1 MTGGATATRSVA
13 AVNTLTGL
21 ALLARPEQVVEAVT
35 EGHGVPAK
43 HVVRILGARLA
54 LQGILLALLPRHRI
68 VTACAAVDLTHAA
81 SMYAL
86 CRARPRYRR
95 AALASALAATASG
108 ALTAAAARG
117 LQ

>member
-1 MTGGATATRSVA
+1 MSKRVAVTRSVA

-21 ALLARPEQVVEAVT
+21 ALLARPEQVVEVVT
-35 EGHGVPAK
+35 HGRRIPAK
-43 HVVRILGARLA
+43 NVVRVLGARLA
-54 LQGILLALLPRHRI
+54 LQGVLLSLVPRYR
-68 VTACAAVDLTHAA
+68 VVAACAAVDLTHAA

-86 CRARPRYRR
+86 CGARPRYRR

-108 ALTAAAARG
+108 VLTAAAARG

>member
-1 MTGGATATRSVA
+1 MSARILATRSVA
-13 AVNTLTGL
+13 TVNTLTGL

-35 EGHGVPAK
+35 HGHRIPAK
-43 HVVRILGARLA
+43 NVVRVLGARLA
-54 LQGILLALLPRHRI
+54 VQGVLLSLVPRRRI

-86 CRARPRYRR
+86 CAARPRYRR

-117 LQ
+117 YR